1 MKDIRK
7 TMDEGAMAPFQW
19 LAVAIC
25 TLLIM
30 LDGFDVL
37 VMAFTASAVAAEWK
51 LNGAQLGVLF
61 SAGLIGMALGSLFL
75 APVADRRGR
84 QPIIVL
90 CLVLVSAG
98 MLLSAAARSHVE
110 LAALR
115 AMTGVGI
122 GGMLASVGVITS
134 EYSSN
139 KWRSTA
145 IALQATGYPIG
156 ATLGGLVAA
165 WLLTHH
171 GWRSVFV
178 FGGLATALMVPIVLW
193 RLPESVDFLM
203 GRRPARA
210 LEKLNRLMA
219 LMGQPAMLQLPAQAG
234 GDVQQGNTVAA
245 LFRNGLARPT
255 LMLWAGFFL
264 LMFSVYF
271 SLSWTP
277 KLLVQAGLSAQQGVT
292 GGVLLNLGGIA
303 GGSLFGLLAV
313 KAKLRHLAMGSLLLN
328 ALFTALFGLA
338 SASLG
343 WAFAAAVGVGVFLF
357 ASMAG
362 LYGLVP
368 ATYPAQVRATGMGWA
383 IGIGRIGAIVAPT
396 MAGLLLDGGWQPAS
410 LYYVFALPLIA
421 AALAV
426 WATGAGRTL
435 APGGGA
441 LRAPGA

>member
-7 TMDEGAMAPFQW
+7 TMDEGSMTSFQW
-19 LAVAIC
+19 LAISIC
-25 TLLIM
+25 ILLIM

-37 VMAFTASAVAAEWK
+37 VMAFTASSVAAEWK

-61 SAGLIGMALGSLFL
+61 SAGLIGMAIGSLFV

-84 QPIIVL
+84 QPVIVL
-90 CLVLVSAG
+90 CLVVVSAG
-98 MLLSAAARSHVE
+98 MLMSAMARSYIE

-115 AMTGVGI
+115 AITGVGI

-134 EYSSN
+134 EFSSQ

-156 ATLGGLVAA
+156 ATLGGLMAA
-165 WLLTHH
+165 WLLAHY

-178 FGGLATALMVPIVLW
+178 FGGLTTALMLPIVLW
-193 RLPESVDFLM
+193 RLPESVDFLL
-203 GRRPARA
+203 GRRPVHA
-210 LEKLNRLMA
+210 LEKLNRLMV
-219 LMGQPAMLQLPAQAG
+219 LMGHGPLSQLPAPVAG
-234 GDVQQGNTVAA
+234 EAVQGNTVVA
-245 LFRNGLARPT
+245 LFKNGLTRPT

-313 KAKLRHLAMGSLLLN
+313 KAKLRNLAIGSLLLN

-338 SASLG
+338 STSLG
-343 WAFAAAVGVGVFLF
+343 WAFAAAVGVGIFLF

-410 LYYVFALPLIA
+410 LYYVFALPLVV

-426 WATGAGRTL
+426 MATGAGRS
-435 APGGGA
+435 AVVRGSVA
-441 LRAPGA
+441 AAH

>member
-1 MKDIRK
+1 MTDIRK
-7 TMDEGAMAPFQW
+7 NMDEGAMTSFQW

-37 VMAFTASAVAAEWK
+37 VMAFTASSVAAEWK
-51 LNGAQLGVLF
+51 LGGAQLGVLF
-61 SAGLIGMALGSLFL
+61 SAGLIGMAIGSLVI
-75 APVADRRGR
+75 APLADRHGR
-84 QPIIVL
+84 QPVILL
-90 CLVLVSAG
+90 CLAIVSLG
-98 MLLSAAARSHVE
+98 MLLSAAARNHAE

-115 AMTGVGI
+115 GITGLGI
-122 GGMLASVGVITS
+122 GGMLASVGVITA
-134 EYSSN
+134 EYSSS

-156 ATLGGLVAA
+156 ATLGGLMAA
-165 WLLTHH
+165 WLLGHH

-178 FGGLATALMVPIVLW
+178 FGGLTTALMVPIVLW
-193 RLPESVDFLM
+193 RLPESVDFLIS
-203 GRRPARA
+203 RRPSGA
-210 LEKLNRLMA
+210 LGKLNRLMA
-219 LMGQPAMLQLPAQAG
+219 LMGRPALQQLPAPASGSQAAQG
-234 GDVQQGNTVAA
+234 GNTVAA

-255 LMLWAGFFL
+255 LMLWIGFFL
-264 LMFSVYF
+264 LMFNVYF

-303 GGSLFGLLAV
+303 GGSLFGLLAL
-313 KAKLRHLAMGSLLLN
+313 KAKLRHLAIGSLLLN
-328 ALFTALFGLA
+328 ALFTALFGMA

-343 WAFAAAVGVGVFLF
+343 WAFAAAVGMGIFLF
-357 ASMAG
+357 ACMAG

-368 ATYPAQVRATGMGWA
+368 STYPAEVRATGMGWT
-383 IGIGRIGAIVAPT
+383 IGIGRLGAILAPT
-396 MAGLLLDGGWQPAS
+396 MAGLLLDRGWQPAS

-426 WATGAGRTL
+426 MATGAGRSAL
-435 APGGGA
+435 PRGQVAGA
-441 LRAPGA
+441 H

>member
-1 MKDIRK
+1 MKDTRK
-7 TMDEGAMAPFQW
+7 IMDEGAMTSFQW
-19 LAVAIC
+19 LAVSIC
-25 TLLIM
+25 IM

-37 VMAFTASAVAAEWK
+37 VMAFTASSVAAEWK

-61 SAGLIGMALGSLFL
+61 SAGLIGMAIGSLFV

-84 QPIIVL
+84 QPVIVL
-90 CLVLVSAG
+90 CLVVISAG
-98 MLLSAAARSHVE
+98 MLMSAMARSYLE
-110 LAALR
+110 LSALR
-115 AMTGVGI
+115 AITGVGI

-134 EYSSN
+134 EYSSQ

-156 ATLGGLVAA
+156 ATLGGLMAA
-165 WLLTHH
+165 WLLTHY

-178 FGGLATALMVPIVLW
+178 FGGLTTALMLPIVLW
-193 RLPESVDFLM
+193 RLPESVDFLL
-203 GRRPARA
+203 GHRPAHA

-219 LMGQPAMLQLPAQAG
+219 LMGHAPLSQLPAPVAG
-234 GDVQQGNTVAA
+234 EAVQGNTVAA
-245 LFRNGLARPT
+245 LFKNGLARPT

-313 KAKLRHLAMGSLLLN
+313 KAKLRNLAIGSLLLN

-338 SASLG
+338 STSLG

-410 LYYVFALPLIA
+410 LYYVFALPLVV

-426 WATGAGRTL
+426 MATGAGRS
-435 APGGGA
+435 AVVRGSVA
-441 LRAPGA
+441 AAH

>member
-1 MKDIRK
+1 MQDIRK
-7 TMDEGAMAPFQW
+7 TMDEGPMAPFQW
-19 LAVAIC
+19 QAIAIC

-61 SAGLIGMALGSLFL
+61 SAGLIGMAVGSLFI
-75 APVADRRGR
+75 APIADRRGR
-84 QPIIVL
+84 QPVIVL
-90 CLVLVSAG
+90 CLVVVSLG
-98 MLLSAAARSHVE
+98 MLLSAAARSHTE

-115 AMTGVGI
+115 AITGLGI

-134 EYSSN
+134 EYSSA

-156 ATLGGLVAA
+156 ATLGGLMAA
-165 WLLTHH
+165 WLLGQH

-178 FGGLATALMVPIVLW
+178 FGGLATALMLPIVLW

-203 GRRPARA
+203 GRRPAHA
-210 LEKLNRLMA
+210 LDKLNRLLA
-219 LMGQPAMLQLPAQAG
+219 LMGHPAMQHMPVPPGAQAMP
-234 GDVQQGNTVAA
+234 GNTVAA
-245 LFRNGLARPT
+245 LFKNGLARPT

-303 GGSLFGLLAV
+303 GGSLFGMLAV
-313 KAKLRHLAMGSLLLN
+313 KARLRHLAIGSLLLY
-328 ALFTALFGLA
+328 ALLTALFGLA
-338 SASLG
+338 SASLAG
-343 WAFAAAVGVGVFLF
+343 AFAAAVGMGVFLF

-410 LYYVFALPLIA
+410 LYYVFALPLVA

-426 WATGAGRTL
+426 LVTGADR
-435 APGGGA
+435 ASMAGA
-441 LRAPGA
+441 RACAAH